1 MSSTPSKAMPTL
13 QPAALRA
20 GSSLRLV
27 SPASWFDPAKV
38 QQGMD
43 ALRGLGYRP
52 ELAKHALA
60 RYAEYSAGTPAERL
74 EDLHA
79 AFSDPSVD
87 AVLCTRGGYGAAE
100 LLSGLEVELLR
111 KHPKVFIGC
120 SDITTLLT
128 WLHDATG
135 MVTFHGPMAAGDF
148 SRANGIDVQSWQ
160 RALSQTE
167 PWAMDATDGLRV
179 LKSGRATGKF
189 YGGCL
194 SMLVASLGTP
204 YEIQTNGTILFLE
217 DVGTR
222 PYQIDRMMAQL
233 RLAGK
238 LNGVRGIVF
247 GPMLDCVQPGQ
258 PADMLEKVLL
268 RVLQNFLGP
277 VAMGLR
283 SGHVTERNLT
293 LPIGIASELDLTADP
308 TLRFLEAAVTLEPRA
323 LDTSAG

>member
-1 MSSTPSKAMPTL
+1 MSATSSKARPIL
-13 QPAALRA
+13 RPAALRK

-43 ALRGLGYRP
+43 AQRGMGYRP

-79 AFSDPSVD
+79 AFADASVD
-87 AVLCTRGGYGAAE
+87 AVICTRGGYGAAE
-100 LLSGLEVELLR
+100 LLSGLDVEILR
-111 KHPKVFIGC
+111 KHPKAFIGC

-135 MVTFHGPMAAGDF
+135 MITFHGPMAAGDF
-148 SRANGIDVQSWQ
+148 ARANGVEVQSWQ
-160 RALSQTE
+160 HALSRAE
-167 PWAMDATDGLRV
+167 PWQLGAADGLRI
-179 LKSGRATGKF
+179 LKPGRAIGKF

-194 SMLVASLGTP
+194 SMLVASLGTS
-204 YEIQTNGTILFLE
+204 YEIQTYGTILFLE
-217 DVGTR
+217 DVGTK

-238 LNGVRGIVF
+238 LDGVRGIVF
-247 GPMLDCVQPGQ
+247 GSMLDCVQPGQ

-268 RVLQNFLGP
+268 RVLQDFSGP
-277 VAMGLR
+277 IAMGLR

-293 LPIGIASELDLTADP
+293 LPIGIASELDLTTDP
-308 TLRFLEAAVTLEPRA
+308 TLRFLEAAVTLE
-323 LDTSAG
+323 T